1 MTNFRLLWLLP
12 AIVAGVIA
20 APAVNAAVEAGN
32 ISGRRGVYQWA
43 RASSMEEL
51 IAHSIEI
58 VKLLEKQAKNGKPKH
73 CVIMF
78 CSCLKDSDAILYLKY
93 VVDATEKVDERDLS
107 EDMEARLRRVC
118 TTQDDCGGC
127 EEDSIKS
134 IRLRGSPE
142 KK

>member
-1 MTNFRLLWLLP
+1 MANFRLLWLFP
-12 AIVAGVIA
+12 AVVAGLIA
-20 APAVNAAVEAGN
+20 SPVVSAAAEAGN

-51 IAHSIEI
+51 ITHSIEI
-58 VKLLEKQAKNGKPKH
+58 VKRLEKQGKKGKPKH

-78 CSCLKDSDAILYLKY
+78 CSCLKDSDTILYLKY
-93 VVDATEKVDERDLS
+93 VVDASRKVDDRDLS

-127 EEDSIKS
+127 VEESIRS

-142 KK
+142 KE